1 MRQTTKAEV
10 RLERS
15 KATSSGPARRATRTI
30 GCQRGWLRPN
40 FIAVCL
46 DGTEDRAQQLR
57 NLGVRLIWLP
67 SWWSRVSPGFRREDR
82 VPTRRGR
89 AMAATLHR
97 GDGHMAQ
104 KGRGIF
110 MVYVDIDAQ
119 HAQEFNEW
127 YNKEHLPE
135 LLSVPGILSAA
146 RYEAVKGGPQYL
158 ACYELESVAVIKTP
172 AFTSRPRTPW
182 GQKVSPSVIGKNL
195 TRIVGEQIYPDGIE
209 MPERGMAPVLQI
221 GRMSVPAEIDA
232 EWNAWYS
239 GEYVPGYRKVPG
251 VIYARRYRVL
261 EGTTGYSTVYEFAST
276 AVPESPEWKE
286 QQQHSS
292 PNSPRM
298 RQAMTHAPGSAGVY
312 VRVNP

>member
-1 MRQTTKAEV
+1 VAQDGILLTEAQIAALQRIHWVVHCKAPFAGPEQVLRILSRCTHRVAILNRRLVYVSQRRWKHGTK
-10 RLERS
+10 RS
-15 KATSSGPARRATRTI
+15 R
-30 GCQRGWLRPN
+30 
-40 FIAVCL
+40 
-46 DGTEDRAQQLR
+46 D
-57 NLGVRLIWLP
+57 
-67 SWWSRVSPGFRREDR
+67 
-82 VPTRRGR
+82 
-89 AMAATLHR
+89 
-97 GDGHMAQ
+97 
-104 KGRGIF
+104 F

-119 HAQEFNEW
+119 HVQEFNKW
-127 YNKEHLPE
+127 YNEEHLPE

-158 ACYELESVAVIKTP
+158 ACYELESVAVMQTP
-172 AFTSRPRTPW
+172 AFTNRPRTPW

-195 TRIVGEQIYPDGIE
+195 TRIVGEQIYPDGVE
-209 MPERGMAPVLQI
+209 MSERGMAPVLQI

-251 VIYARRYRVL
+251 VIYARRYRVM
-261 EGTTGYSTVYEFAST
+261 EGTSGYSTVYEFAST

>member
-1 MRQTTKAEV
+1 ME
-10 RLERS
+10 
-15 KATSSGPARRATRTI
+15 
-30 GCQRGWLRPN
+30 
-40 FIAVCL
+40 
-46 DGTEDRAQQLR
+46 
-57 NLGVRLIWLP
+57 
-67 SWWSRVSPGFRREDR
+67 
-82 VPTRRGR
+82 
-89 AMAATLHR
+89 
-97 GDGHMAQ
+97 Q

-119 HAQEFNEW
+119 HMQEFNKW
-127 YNKEHLPE
+127 YNEEHLPE

-158 ACYELESVAVIKTP
+158 ACYELESVAVMQTP
-172 AFTSRPRTPW
+172 AFTNRPR
-182 GQKVSPSVIGKNL
+182 K
-195 TRIVGEQIYPDGIE
+195 QIYPDGIE

-221 GRMSVPAEIDA
+221 GRMSVPAEVDA

-239 GEYVPGYRKVPG
+239 REYVPGYRKVPG

-261 EGTTGYSTVYEFAST
+261 EGTSGYSTVYEFAST

-292 PNSPRM
+292 PNSPPM